1 MVIFIYNY
9 NIYRHRAFL
18 ICDWS
23 GDSMKKFKRK
33 LNSDAN
39 KTPIPSE
46 SNEEAVDIYSME
58 VAVERVEH
66 GLIGTLRI
74 EDNINSPI
82 FKTGDFVHLR
92 APSRLLIR
100 DFVLYHSHD
109 EYFLRRIIKY
119 KEEDIYVAGDNEKEY
134 HIIRR
139 EDIVG
144 KVISRQRKTKRLSF
158 SLTPKKKVYT
168 FRKVNLA
175 YFRLKNRVID
185 YEQETNNESLELA
198 IQSLA
203 ENKTVFENKTE
214 IKYDIDLDSDLQSFL
229 NPDTLVQELRDA
241 MRESEQPE
249 APDSV
254 VQDEDLKDTED
265 EVNTEENEGS
275 A

>member
-1 MVIFIYNY
+1 
-9 NIYRHRAFL
+9 
-18 ICDWS
+18 
-23 GDSMKKFKRK
+23 MKKFKK
-33 LNSDAN
+33 KINTDASKSPN
-39 KTPIPSE
+39 PE
-46 SNEEAVDIYSME
+46 EMNEEAIDIYSME
-58 VAVERVEH
+58 IVVERVEH

-74 EDNINSPI
+74 DNNINAPI
-82 FKTGDFVHLR
+82 FKAGDFVHLR
-92 APSRLLIR
+92 TPSRLLIR
-100 DFVLYHSHD
+100 DFVLYRSHD

-158 SLTPKKKVYT
+158 SLTPKKKIYT

-203 ENKTVFENKTE
+203 ENKTVFENKAE

-229 NPDTLVQELRDA
+229 NPDALVQELRDA
-241 MRESEQPE
+241 MRESGEPE
-249 APDSV
+249 PSDAV
-254 VQDEDLKDTED
+254 IENVEAKEAEEEVNMEED
-265 EVNTEENEGS
+265 EGS
-275 A
+275 V